1 MKNKSLLALLLVL
14 ATVQFAKAE
23 NEGEFIHFEMEPKVT
38 FGVQPRQPLTL
49 NLSTGTELTINSEA
63 TRVNYSVKPLDEIS
77 WVGVPIFVAGIIA
90 KSEKKSFRQDYNSP
104 YTKTRLLTNFKTRI
118 DDYTQFFGPAMTL
131 GLKVG
136 GVEGRS
142 QWGRMLASAGLSYAI
157 MAGFVNGIK
166 YTAKELRPDG
176 STYNSWPSGH
186 TATSF
191 VGATI
196 LHKEYGLTR
205 SPWYSVAGYSVAT
218 ATGIMRVLNNRH
230 WVSDVLSG
238 AGIGIMSGE
247 LAYFISDLIFKDKY
261 LLRDYDSAIPDIS
274 ENPSFFSVS
283 MGIGLGNRS
292 LDFSGITSESWDY
305 VKMDDLKLEFQS
317 ATVMGV
323 EGAYFLNKYVGVGG
337 RLRVRS
343 MPIKGWG
350 QVLDYAENDIKET
363 ISYFREI
370 STDPTFN
377 VNGNIND
384 MVQSKEFTIQSDHL
398 TEFALDAGMYF
409 NIPLSKRF
417 ALGTKLL
424 VGTSTMQ
431 ALELDAHVKGTR
443 WSLDYDYN
451 VKNGKID
458 WSSFT
463 LNGMQ
468 QDKDEAGNVIPY
480 DVEWSY
486 FTLEGNRSTKF
497 GTGLSLTYAYKHNF
511 SWRVF
516 IDYDYTRK
524 TYTLTKDAGHYG
536 KYLMPNMQGLP
547 MDELSEVPSD
557 IFAPEVYKLKKDMY
571 QWVLGGSFCVNF

>member
-1 MKNKSLLALLLVL
+1 MKFKNLIALLLL
-14 ATVQFAKAE
+14 FSAAQIVQAE

-38 FGVQPRQPLTL
+38 FGAQAQQQPLTF
-49 NLSTGTELTINSEA
+49 NLSTATELNISSEA
-63 TRVNYSVKPLDEIS
+63 TRVNYNVKPLDEIS
-77 WVGVPIFVAGIIA
+77 WVGVPLFVAGIIA
-90 KSEKKSFRQDYNSP
+90 KGEKKAFRQDYNSK
-104 YTKTRLLTNFKTRI
+104 YTNTRLLTSFKTHI

-142 QWGRMLASAGLSYAI
+142 QWGRMLASAGMSYAI

-247 LAYFISDLIFKDKY
+247 LAYFLSDLIFKDKY
-261 LLRDYDSAIPDIS
+261 LLRDYDSTTPDIS
-274 ENPSFFSVS
+274 QKPSFFSVS
-283 MGIGLGNRS
+283 MGIGLGNRN
-292 LDFSGITSESWDY
+292 LDFSGIESENWEGMT
-305 VKMDDLKLEFQS
+305 MDNLKLKFQAS
-317 ATVMGV
+317 TVMAV

-343 MPIKGWG
+343 TPIKGWE
-350 QVLDYAENDIKET
+350 QVLDYAEKDIEET
-363 ISYFREI
+363 ISFFSDADVSGYN
-370 STDPTFN
+370 D
-377 VNGNIND
+377 NIHN
-384 MVQSKEFTIQSDHL
+384 MIQRKEFSIESDHL
-398 TEFALDAGMYF
+398 TEFALDAGLYF

-417 ALGTKLL
+417 ALGTKVL
-424 VGTSTMQ
+424 VGSSLMQ
-431 ALELDAHVKGTR
+431 ALDLNARISGTQ
-443 WSLDYDYN
+443 WNLLYDYSF
-451 VKNGKID
+451 KDGQLD
-458 WSSFT
+458 ESSYKWK
-463 LNGMQ
+463 GMEQ
-468 QDKDEAGNVIPY
+468 IKDATY
-480 DVEWSY
+480 DDEWDY

-511 SWRVF
+511 SWRIYV
-516 IDYDYTRK
+516 DYDYTRK
-524 TYTLTKDAGHYG
+524 TYTLTKDAMHYAR
-536 KYLMPNMQGLP
+536 YMLPNIVGLP
-547 MDELSEVPSD
+547 GIGNEV
-557 IFAPEVYKLKKDMY
+557 FAPEGRPV
-571 QWVLGGSFCVNF
+571 

>member
-1 MKNKSLLALLLVL
+1 MRNQNLIALLLLLFV
-14 ATVQFAKAE
+14 AHTVKAE
-23 NEGEFIHFEMEPKVT
+23 SEGEFIHFEMEPKVT
-38 FGVQPRQPLTL
+38 FSTQPRQPLTL
-49 NLSTGTELTINSEA
+49 NLSTATELNINSEA

-77 WVGVPIFVAGIIA
+77 WVGVPLFVAGIIA
-90 KSEKKSFRQDYNSP
+90 KGEKKSFRQDYNSK
-104 YTKTRLLTNFKTRI
+104 YSNTRLLTSFKTHI

-142 QWGRMLASAGLSYAI
+142 QWGRMLASAGMSYAL
-157 MAGFVNGIK
+157 MAGFVNSIK

-176 STYNSWPSGH
+176 STRNSWPSGH

-247 LAYFISDLIFKDKY
+247 LAYFFSDLIFKDKY
-261 LLRDYDSAIPDIS
+261 LLRNYDSAIPDIS
-274 ENPSFFSVS
+274 QNPSFFSVS
-283 MGIGLGNRS
+283 MGIGLGNRD
-292 LDFSGITSESWDY
+292 LDFSGIQCENWEETT
-305 VKMDDLKLEFQS
+305 MDDLKLKFQAS
-317 ATVMGV
+317 TVMAV

-343 MPIKGWG
+343 TPIKGWE
-350 QVLDYAENDIKET
+350 QVLDYAENDIQET
-363 ISYFREI
+363 ITGFRELA
-370 STDPTFN
+370 SDPSLFT
-377 VNGNIND
+377 VNGNVRD
-384 MVQSKEFTIQSDHL
+384 MIQKKEFSIESDHL
-398 TEFALDAGMYF
+398 TEFALDAGLYF

-424 VGTSTMQ
+424 VGSSLTQ
-431 ALELDAHVKGTR
+431 ALDLNARVAGTQ
-443 WSLDYDYN
+443 WSLDYKYD
-451 VKNGKID
+451 VRKGEVD
-458 WSSFT
+458 WTTFDLT
-463 LNGMQ
+463 GMN
-468 QDKDEAGNVIPY
+468 QDKDAEGNVIPY
-480 DVEWSY
+480 DVEWDY
-486 FTLEGNRSTKF
+486 FTLEANRTTKF

-511 SWRVF
+511 SWRIYV
-516 IDYDYTRK
+516 DYDFTRK
-524 TYTLTKDAGHYG
+524 TYTLTKDAANYA
-536 KYLMPNMQGLP
+536 KYLMPNILGLP
-547 MDELSEVPSD
+547 GIDNEVY
-557 IFAPEVYKLKKDMY
+557 APEIYKLKKNMH

>member
-1 MKNKSLLALLLVL
+1 MKNKSLFALLLML
-14 ATVQFAKAE
+14 ATVQLAKAE

-38 FGVQPRQPLTL
+38 FGSQPLQPLTL
-49 NLSTGTELTINSEA
+49 NLSTRTELTINSEA

-77 WVGVPIFVAGIIA
+77 WVGVPLFVAGIIA

-292 LDFSGITSESWDY
+292 LDFSGITSESWED

-350 QVLDYAENDIKET
+350 QVLDYAENDVKET
-363 ISYFREI
+363 INYFREI

-384 MVQSKEFTIQSDHL
+384 MVQTKEFTIQSDHL

-424 VGTSTMQ
+424 VGASTMQ

-451 VKNGKID
+451 VKNGEID
-458 WSSFT
+458 WSTFT
-463 LNGMQ
+463 LDGMK
-468 QDKDEAGNVIPY
+468 QDKDDAGNVIPY

-486 FTLEGNRSTKF
+486 FTLEGDRSTKF

-536 KYLMPNMQGLP
+536 KYVMPNMQGLP
-547 MDELSEVPSD
+547 MYELSEVPSD
-557 IFAPEVYKLKKDMY
+557 IFAPEVYKLKKNMH

>member
-1 MKNKSLLALLLVL
+1 MKYKSLFALLLML
-14 ATVQFAKAE
+14 ATVQLAKAE

-38 FGVQPRQPLTL
+38 FGAQPLQPLTL

-77 WVGVPIFVAGIIA
+77 WVGVPLFVAGIIA

-451 VKNGKID
+451 VKNGEID
-458 WSSFT
+458 WSTFT
-463 LNGMQ
+463 LDGMK
-468 QDKDEAGNVIPY
+468 QDKDDAGNVIPY

-536 KYLMPNMQGLP
+536 KYVMPNMQGLP
-547 MDELSEVPSD
+547 MYELSEVPSD
-557 IFAPEVYKLKKDMY
+557 IFAPEVYKLKKDMH